1 MVLRVSKD
9 LQLWIDA
16 GKRFH
21 LSHAQVQMAREL
33 GMNPKKLGKL
43 ANHKQEPWKL
53 PLPQFIEHL
62 YQKRFG
68 KSRPDVV
75 VALEE
80 RARRLAAKKRARSE
94 AKRRAEIERP
104 GIAWYLPEQWDKLRE
119 ISADRDSL
127 GDTYEHWLAKAEKEQ
142 AQTTAAGRNV
152 ERVIIN
158 VEELEAW
165 CRSRGWVLNQKSRS
179 RFVAYLL
186 KQREGESENDG
197 RIGGDA
203 PSQAEGTV
211 PF

>member
-1 MVLRVSKD
+1 MPRVPND
-9 LQLWIDA
+9 LQVWIDA
-16 GKRFH
+16 RKRLH

-33 GMNPKKLGKL
+33 GMNPKKLEKL

-53 PLPQFIEHL
+53 PLPQFIEQL

-68 KSRPDVV
+68 KSHPHIV

-80 RARRLAAKKRARSE
+80 RARQLAAKKRARSE
-94 AKRRAEIERP
+94 DKRRAEIQRP
-104 GIAWYLPEQWDKLRE
+104 GIAWYLPEQWDRLRE
-119 ISADRDSL
+119 ISADKDSL
-127 GDTYEHWLAKAEKEQ
+127 GDTYENWLARAEKEQ
-142 AQTTAAGRNV
+142 AQTIAAGRNV
-152 ERVIIN
+152 ERVIVN
-158 VEELEAW
+158 VEELDAW

-186 KQREGESENDG
+186 KKREGESENDG
-197 RIGGDA
+197 RVGIAA